1 LLRKFRE
8 PGEVPAEAGTPEELN
23 IVSDVL
29 ETIQSVYTQGLRRV
43 LRRWRRRKLILDK
56 LRKKRKK

>member
-8 PGEVPAEAGTPEELN
+8 PGEVPAEAGAPEELN

-29 ETIQSVYTQGLRRV
+29 ETIQSVNTQGLRRV

-56 LRKKRKK
+56 LRNRKE